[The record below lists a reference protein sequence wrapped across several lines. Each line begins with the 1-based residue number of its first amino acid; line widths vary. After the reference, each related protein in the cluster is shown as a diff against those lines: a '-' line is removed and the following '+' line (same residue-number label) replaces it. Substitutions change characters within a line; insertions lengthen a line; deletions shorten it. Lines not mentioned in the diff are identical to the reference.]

1 MATISFDLVSPE
13 NLIFNDEVGMIIVP
27 GKDGDFGVLPGH
39 SKVMSS
45 LRPGRVMVYGE
56 DKNLLKAFFVSG
68 GFDEVNPEKCIVLA
82 ESVDELHSLET
93 DLGLNFDF
101 LEGNDFKDQSSIV
114 CSMFYDLPTSTEERT
129 NLESQKYPYENNL
142 TS

>member
-13 NLIFNDEVGMIIVP
+13 NLIFNDEAGMIIVP
-27 GKDGDFGVLPGH
+27 GKDGDLGVLPGH

-68 GFDEVNPEKCIVLA
+68 GFAEINPEKCIVLA
-82 ESVDELHSLET
+82 ESVVELNTLEKSLIEKEIQ
-93 DLGLNFDF
+93 DLENEENKKSKEKMLVAKAK
-101 LEGNDFKDQSSIV
+101 LEAIDAK
-114 CSMFYDLPTSTEERT
+114 FYD
-129 NLESQKYPYENNL
+129 KI
-142 TS
+142 

>member
-13 NLIFNDEVGMIIVP
+13 NLIFNDEAGMIIVP
-27 GKDGDFGVLPGH
+27 GKDGDIGVLPGH

-68 GFDEVNPEKCIVLA
+68 GFAEINPEKCIVLA
-82 ESVDELHSLET
+82 ESVVELNTLEKSLIEKEIQ
-93 DLGLNFDF
+93 DLEKEDNNKSEDKLLVAKAK
-101 LEGNDFKDQSSIV
+101 LEAINAK
-114 CSMFYDLPTSTEERT
+114 FYERI
-129 NLESQKYPYENNL
+129 
-142 TS
+142 

>member
-56 DKNLLKAFFVSG
+56 GKNLLKAFFVSG
-68 GFDEVNPEKCIVLA
+68 GFAEVNPEKCIVLA
-82 ESVDELHSLET
+82 ESVDEINELEKAT
-93 DLGLNFDF
+93 LEKEVQE
-101 LEGNDFKDQSSIV
+101 LEGQELDTTKEQLGIAKEKIDALSSDF
-114 CSMFYDLPTSTEERT
+114 Y
-129 NLESQKYPYENNL
+129 QKI
-142 TS
+142 

>member
-1 MATISFDLVSPE
+1 MATIPFDLVSPE

-56 DKNLLKAFFVSG
+56 DKNLLKSFFVSG
-68 GFDEVNPEKCIVLA
+68 GFAEVNPEKCIVLA
-82 ESVDELHSLET
+82 ESVDEINTIEKAAIEKEIQ
-93 DLGLNFDF
+93 D
-101 LEGNDFKDQSSIV
+101 
-114 CSMFYDLPTSTEERT
+114 
-129 NLESQKYPYENNL
+129 LESQDTD
-142 TS
+142 TSKDKLSVAKAKLESLSSSFYDKI

>member
-56 DKNLLKAFFVSG
+56 GKNLLKAFFVSG
-68 GFDEVNPEKCIVLA
+68 GFAEVNPEKCIVLA
-82 ESVDELHSLET
+82 ESVDEINRLEKSAVEKELQ
-93 DLGLNFDF
+93 D
-101 LEGNDFKDQSSIV
+101 LEGQDNQLAHEQLVIAKAKLDALDSL
-114 CSMFYDLPTSTEERT
+114 FY
-129 NLESQKYPYENNL
+129 NKI
-142 TS
+142 

>member
-45 LRPGRVMVYGE
+45 LRPGRVMVYGK

-68 GFDEVNPEKCIVLA
+68 GFTEVNPEKCIVLA
-82 ESVDELHSLET
+82 ESVDELHSLEKSAIEKEIQ
-93 DLGLNFDF
+93 D
-101 LEGNDFKDQSSIV
+101 
-114 CSMFYDLPTSTEERT
+114 
-129 NLESQKYPYENNL
+129 LESQDTEIAKEQLFIVRAKLESLSSSFYEKI
-142 TS
+142 

>member
-13 NLIFNDEVGMIIVP
+13 KLIFNYEVGMIIVP

-56 DKNLLKAFFVSG
+56 GKNLLKAFFVSG
-68 GFDEVNPEKCIVLA
+68 GFAEVNPEKCIVLA
-82 ESVDELHSLET
+82 ESVDEINQLEKAT
-93 DLGLNFDF
+93 IEKEVQE
-101 LEGNDFKDQSSIV
+101 LEGLEADTSKEQLNIAKAKINAIESN
-114 CSMFYDLPTSTEERT
+114 FYD
-129 NLESQKYPYENNL
+129 KI
-142 TS
+142 

>member
-56 DKNLLKAFFVSG
+56 GKNLLKSFFVSG
-68 GFDEVNPEKCIVLA
+68 GFAEVNPEKCIVLA
-82 ESVDELHSLET
+82 ESVDEVNALDKSFIEKEIQELSGQEK
-93 DLGLNFDF
+93 DMAIEQLGIAKAKIEAIDSNF
-101 LEGNDFKDQSSIV
+101 
-114 CSMFYDLPTSTEERT
+114 
-129 NLESQKYPYENNL
+129 YEKV
-142 TS
+142 

>member
-56 DKNLLKAFFVSG
+56 DKNLLKSFFVSG
-68 GFDEVNPEKCIVLA
+68 GFAEVNPGKCIVLA
-82 ESVDELHSLET
+82 ESVDEINTIEKAAIEKEIQ
-93 DLGLNFDF
+93 D
-101 LEGNDFKDQSSIV
+101 
-114 CSMFYDLPTSTEERT
+114 
-129 NLESQKYPYENNL
+129 LESQDID
-142 TS
+142 TSKDKLSVAKAKLESLSSSFYDKI

>member
-1 MATISFDLVSPE
+1 MAKISFDLVSPE
-13 NLIFNDEVGMIIVP
+13 SLIFNDEVGMIIVP

-68 GFDEVNPEKCIVLA
+68 GFAEVNPEKCIVLA
-82 ESVDELHSLET
+82 ESVDEINALEKSVIEKEVQE
-93 DLGLNFDF
+93 
-101 LEGNDFKDQSSIV
+101 LEGQDNQIAHEKLAISKAKLDALDSLYYNKI
-114 CSMFYDLPTSTEERT
+114 
-129 NLESQKYPYENNL
+129 
-142 TS
+142 

>member
-13 NLIFNDEVGMIIVP
+13 NLIFNDDVGMIIVP

-56 DKNLLKAFFVSG
+56 DKNLLKSFFVSG
-68 GFDEVNPEKCIVLA
+68 GFTEVNPEKCIVLA
-82 ESVDELHSLET
+82 ESVDEINALEKT
-93 DLGLNFDF
+93 AIEKEIIE
-101 LEGNDFKDQSSIV
+101 LEGQESDVAKEQLNIANAKNDALNSK
-114 CSMFYDLPTSTEERT
+114 FYE
-129 NLESQKYPYENNL
+129 KI
-142 TS
+142 

>member
-1 MATISFDLVSPE
+1 MTTISFDLVSPE

-56 DKNLLKAFFVSG
+56 DKNLLKSFFVSG
-68 GFDEVNPEKCIVLA
+68 GFAEVNPEKCIVLA
-82 ESVDELHSLET
+82 ESVDEINAIEKSAIEKEVQ
-93 DLGLNFDF
+93 D
-101 LEGNDFKDQSSIV
+101 LEGKDNQIV
-114 CSMFYDLPTSTEERT
+114 HEQLAIAKAKLDALDS
-129 NLESQKYPYENNL
+129 PYYNKI
-142 TS
+142 

>member
-56 DKNLLKAFFVSG
+56 GKNLLKAFFVSG
-68 GFDEVNPEKCIVLA
+68 GFAEVNPEKCIVLA
-82 ESVDELHSLET
+82 ESVDEINELEKAT
-93 DLGLNFDF
+93 LEKEVQE
-101 LEGNDFKDQSSIV
+101 LEGQESDTTKEQLSIV
-114 CSMFYDLPTSTEERT
+114 KAKIDALSSNFY
-129 NLESQKYPYENNL
+129 QKI
-142 TS
+142 

>member
-56 DKNLLKAFFVSG
+56 GKNLLKSFFVSG
-68 GFDEVNPEKCIVLA
+68 GFAEVNPEKCIVLA
-82 ESVDELHSLET
+82 ESVDEIHSLEKAVIEKEIQ
-93 DLGLNFDF
+93 D
-101 LEGNDFKDQSSIV
+101 
-114 CSMFYDLPTSTEERT
+114 
-129 NLESQKYPYENNL
+129 LESQETD
-142 TS
+142 TSNDQLSIAKAKLESLSSSFYDKI

>member
-56 DKNLLKAFFVSG
+56 GKNLLKSFFVSG
-68 GFDEVNPEKCIVLA
+68 GFAEVNPEKCIVLA
-82 ESVDELHSLET
+82 ESVNEINSLEKSAIEKEVQE
-93 DLGLNFDF
+93 
-101 LEGNDFKDQSSIV
+101 LEGQESDIAKEQLLV
-114 CSMFYDLPTSTEERT
+114 AKAK
-129 NLESQKYPYENNL
+129 LESLEINFYEKI
-142 TS
+142 

>member
-56 DKNLLKAFFVSG
+56 GKNLLKSFFVSG
-68 GFDEVNPEKCIVLA
+68 GFAEVNPEKCKVLA
-82 ESVDELHSLET
+82 ESVDEINTLEKSAIEKELKELET
-93 DLGLNFDF
+93 QESDITKEQLLIAKTKLD
-101 LEGNDFKDQSSIV
+101 SIETKLHEKNT
-114 CSMFYDLPTSTEERT
+114 FY
-129 NLESQKYPYENNL
+129 
-142 TS
+142 